1 MQRVF
6 TDIRNLGH
14 LDLEASEMAFRA
26 ASHRIGGSLLQKL
39 LNADGGGYQGTS
51 IDCGKGHRARFVE
64 YRAKE
69 VVTVLSP
76 AKVTRAYYH
85 CDPCGEGVTPKDV
98 ALDIVDTGF
107 SPGVRRMMG
116 QVGGKEAF
124 EDGQKD
130 LEVLAGVVVTTKAA
144 ERVSESIGKQIEQQN
159 QREQKQIMSGRV
171 VPFSSKGVIPKM
183 YIAIDGTG
191 VPVVKRETE
200 GRKGKDKTGQAKTRE
215 AKLGCV
221 FTQTTVDSEGY
232 AVRDEGSTTYVGAI
246 ETSGPFGNR
255 IYAEAVGRGIARAQ
269 KVIVLGDG
277 AKWIWGIAD
286 EHFPGATQ
294 IVDLYH
300 AREHLAKV
308 AKLVHGSTSKK
319 CREWFS
325 ARRQEL
331 DAGDVKTITAALSR
345 LRPKEKAVRKEIKTE
360 MEYFQR
366 NAQRM
371 RYAEFRN
378 QGLFVGSGVVEAG
391 CKTIIGQR
399 LKLSGMHWTVKGA
412 NAIIALR
419 CCQMS
424 NRWEQFW
431 ESRATG

>member
-130 LEVLAGVVVTTKAA
+130 LEVLAGVVVTTKAV

-255 IYAEAVGRGIARAQ
+255 IYAEAVRRGIARAQ
-269 KVIVLGDG
+269 KVIVLGDR

-319 CREWFS
+319 CQAWLS

-360 MEYFQR
+360 MGYFRR
-366 NAQRM
+366 NAKRM

-399 LKLSGMHWTVKGA
+399 LKLSGMQWTVKGA

-419 CCQMS
+419 WCQMS

-431 ESRATG
+431 ESRVTG